1 MPMRTTK
8 EARKTSRQLLKLS
21 FTDGKLDEHKVNQVV
36 QSVLTEKPRHFGD
49 VLKDYQRL
57 LRLEVAKH
65 HAVVESATALNTNLS
80 DLLVTKLKARYG
92 DDLTIEFKTNSTL
105 LGGLRVKLGDDV
117 WDGSVRNR
125 LRTLQEQI

>member
-1 MPMRTTK
+1 MRTIK

-21 FTDGKLDEHKVNQVV
+21 FTDGKLDEGKVNQVV
-36 QSVLTEKPRHFGD
+36 QSVLTEKPRHYGE

-57 LRLEVAKH
+57 VRLEVAKR
-65 HAVVESATALNTNLS
+65 HAVVESATQLNSNLS
-80 DLLVTKLKARYG
+80 NLLITKLKSRYG
-92 DDLTIEFKTNSTL
+92 DDLTIEFKTNPSL
-105 LGGLRVKLGDDV
+105 LGGLRVKLADDV

>member
-1 MPMRTTK
+1 MRTTK

-21 FTDGKLDEHKVNQVV
+21 FTDGKLDEGKVNQVV
-36 QSVLTEKPRHFGD
+36 QSVLTEKPRHFGE

-57 LRLEVAKH
+57 VRLEVAKR
-65 HAVVESATALNTNLS
+65 HAVVESATQLNSNLS
-80 DLLVTKLKARYG
+80 NLLITKLKSRYG
-92 DDLTIEFKTNSTL
+92 DDLTIEFKTNPTL
-105 LGGLRVKLGDDV
+105 LGGLRVKLADDV

>member
-1 MPMRTTK
+1 MRTTK
-8 EARKTSRQLLKLS
+8 EAQKTSRQLLKLS

-36 QSVLTEKPRHFGD
+36 QSVLTEKPRHVGE

-92 DDLTIEFKTNSTL
+92 DDLTIEFTTNPTL

>member
-1 MPMRTTK
+1 MRTTK
-8 EARKTSRQLLKLS
+8 EARKTSHQLLKLS
-21 FTDGKLDEHKVNQVV
+21 FTDGRLDQQKVNQVV
-36 QSVLTEKPRHFGD
+36 QSVMTEKPRHYGE

-57 LRLEVAKH
+57 LRLEVAKR
-65 HAVVESATALNTNLS
+65 HAVVESATALNSNLS
-80 DLLVTKLKARYG
+80 SLLITKLKARYG
-92 DDLTIEFKTNSTL
+92 DDLTIEFKTNPTL

>member
-1 MPMRTTK
+1 MRTTK

-36 QSVLTEKPRHFGD
+36 QSVLTEKPRHFGE

-65 HAVVESATALNTNLS
+65 HAIVESATALNSNLS
-80 DLLVTKLKARYG
+80 NLLVTKLKARYG
-92 DDLTIEFKTNSTL
+92 DDLTIEFTTNPTL

>member
-1 MPMRTTK
+1 MRTTK
-8 EARKTSRQLLKLS
+8 EARETSRQLLKLS

-36 QSVLTEKPRHFGD
+36 QTVLTEKPRHFGE

-65 HAVVESATALNTNLS
+65 HAVVESATALNSNLS
-80 DLLVTKLKARYG
+80 NLLVTKLKARYG

-117 WDGSVRNR
+117 WDGSVRSR

>member
-1 MPMRTTK
+1 MRTTK

-36 QSVLTEKPRHFGD
+36 QTVLTEKPRHFGE

-92 DDLTIEFKTNSTL
+92 DDLTIEFKTNSAL

>member
-1 MPMRTTK
+1 MRTTK

-21 FTDGKLDEHKVNQVV
+21 FTDGKLDEGKVNQVV
-36 QSVLTEKPRHFGD
+36 QSVLTEKPRHYGE

-57 LRLEVAKH
+57 VRLEVAKR
-65 HAVVESATALNTNLS
+65 HAVVESATQLNSNLS
-80 DLLVTKLKARYG
+80 NLLITKLKSRYG
-92 DDLTIEFKTNSTL
+92 DDLTIEFRTNPTL
-105 LGGLRVKLGDDV
+105 LGGLRVKLADDV

>member
-1 MPMRTTK
+1 MRTTK

-21 FTDGKLDEHKVNQVV
+21 FTDGKLDEGKVNQVV
-36 QSVLTEKPRHFGD
+36 QSVLTEKPRHYGE

-57 LRLEVAKH
+57 VRLEVAKR
-65 HAVVESATALNTNLS
+65 HAVVESATQLNSNLS
-80 DLLVTKLKARYG
+80 NLLITKLKSRYG
-92 DDLTIEFKTNSTL
+92 DDLTIEFKTNPSL
-105 LGGLRVKLGDDV
+105 LGGLRVKLADDV

>member
-1 MPMRTTK
+1 MRTTK
-8 EARKTSRQLLKLS
+8 EARKTSHQLLKLS

-36 QSVLTEKPRHFGD
+36 QSVLSEKPRHFGE

-57 LRLEVAKH
+57 LRLEVARH
-65 HAVVESATALNTNLS
+65 HAVVESATALNSNLS
-80 DLLVTKLKARYG
+80 SLLVTKLKSRYG

>member
-1 MPMRTTK
+1 MRTTK
-8 EARKTSRQLLKLS
+8 EARKTSNQLLKLS

-36 QSVLTEKPRHFGD
+36 QSVLSEKPRHFGE

-65 HAVVESATALNTNLS
+65 HAVVESATALNSNLS
-80 DLLVTKLKARYG
+80 SLLVTKLKSRYG
-92 DDLTIEFKTNSTL
+92 DDLTIEFKTNPTL

>member
-1 MPMRTTK
+1 MRTTK

-21 FTDGKLDEHKVNQVV
+21 FTDGKLDEGKVNQVV
-36 QSVLTEKPRHFGD
+36 QSVLTEKPRHYGE

-57 LRLEVAKH
+57 VRLEVAKR
-65 HAVVESATALNTNLS
+65 HAVVESATQLNSNLS
-80 DLLVTKLKARYG
+80 NLLITKLKSRYG
-92 DDLTIEFKTNSTL
+92 NDLTIEFRTNPTL
-105 LGGLRVKLGDDV
+105 LGGLRVKLADDV

>member
-1 MPMRTTK
+1 MRTTK

-21 FTDGKLDEHKVNQVV
+21 LTDGKLDEHKVNQVV
-36 QSVLTEKPRHFGD
+36 QSVLTEKPRHYGE

-57 LRLEVAKH
+57 VRLEVAKH
-65 HAVVESATALNTNLS
+65 HAVVESATALNSNLS
-80 DLLVTKLKARYG
+80 NLLVTKLKARYG

>member
-1 MPMRTTK
+1 MRTTK

-21 FTDGKLDEHKVNQVV
+21 FTDGKLDEGKVNQVV
-36 QSVLTEKPRHFGD
+36 QSVLTEKPRHYGE

-57 LRLEVAKH
+57 VRLEVAKR
-65 HAVVESATALNTNLS
+65 HAVVESATQLNSNLS
-80 DLLVTKLKARYG
+80 NLLIIKLKSRYG
-92 DDLTIEFKTNSTL
+92 DDLTIEFKTNPSL
-105 LGGLRVKLGDDV
+105 LGGLRVKLADDV

>member
-1 MPMRTTK
+1 MRTTK

-21 FTDGKLDEHKVNQVV
+21 FTDGKLDEGKVSQVV
-36 QSVLTEKPRHFGD
+36 QSVLTEKPRHYGE

-57 LRLEVAKH
+57 VRLEVAKR
-65 HAVVESATALNTNLS
+65 HAVVESATQLNSNLS
-80 DLLVTKLKARYG
+80 NLLITKLKSRYG
-92 DDLTIEFKTNSTL
+92 DDLTIEFKTNPTL
-105 LGGLRVKLGDDV
+105 LGGLRVKLADDV

>member
-1 MPMRTTK
+1 
-8 EARKTSRQLLKLS
+8 
-21 FTDGKLDEHKVNQVV
+21 VV
-36 QSVLTEKPRHFGD
+36 QSVLTEKPRHFGE

-92 DDLTIEFKTNSTL
+92 NDLTIEFKTNPTL

>member
-1 MPMRTTK
+1 MRTTK
-8 EARKTSRQLLKLS
+8 EAQKTSRQLLKLS

-36 QSVLTEKPRHFGD
+36 QSVLTEKPRHFGE

-80 DLLVTKLKARYG
+80 NLLVTKLKARYG
-92 DDLTIEFKTNSTL
+92 DDLTIEFTTNPTL

>member
-1 MPMRTTK
+1 MRTTK

-21 FTDGKLDEHKVNQVV
+21 FTDGKLDEGKVNQVV
-36 QSVLTEKPRHFGD
+36 QSVLTEKPRHYGE

-57 LRLEVAKH
+57 VRLEVAKR
-65 HAVVESATALNTNLS
+65 HAVVESATQLNSNLS
-80 DLLVTKLKARYG
+80 NLLITKLKSRYG
-92 DDLTIEFKTNSTL
+92 DDLTIEFKTNPTL
-105 LGGLRVKLGDDV
+105 LGGLRVKLADDV

>member
-1 MPMRTTK
+1 MRTTK
-8 EARKTSRQLLKLS
+8 EARKTSHQLLKLS

-36 QSVLTEKPRHFGD
+36 QSVLSEKPRHFGE

-65 HAVVESATALNTNLS
+65 HAVVESATALNSNLS
-80 DLLVTKLKARYG
+80 SLLVTKLKSRYG
-92 DDLTIEFKTNSTL
+92 DDLTIEFKTNPTL

>member
-1 MPMRTTK
+1 MRTTK

-21 FTDGKLDEHKVNQVV
+21 FTDGRLDQQKVNQVV
-36 QSVLTEKPRHFGD
+36 QSVLTEKPRHYGE

-57 LRLEVAKH
+57 LRLEVAKR
-65 HAVVESATALNTNLS
+65 HAVVESATALNSNLS
-80 DLLVTKLKARYG
+80 SLLITKLKSRYG
-92 DDLTIEFKTNSTL
+92 DDLTIEFKTNPTL

>member
-1 MPMRTTK
+1 MRTTK

-36 QSVLTEKPRHFGD
+36 QSVLTEKPRHFGE

-92 DDLTIEFKTNSTL
+92 DDLTIEFKTNSAL

>member
-1 MPMRTTK
+1 MRTTK
-8 EARKTSRQLLKLS
+8 EARKTSHQLLKLS

-36 QSVLTEKPRHFGD
+36 QSVLTEKPRHFGE

-65 HAVVESATALNTNLS
+65 HAVVESATALNSNLS
-80 DLLVTKLKARYG
+80 SLLVTKLKARYG